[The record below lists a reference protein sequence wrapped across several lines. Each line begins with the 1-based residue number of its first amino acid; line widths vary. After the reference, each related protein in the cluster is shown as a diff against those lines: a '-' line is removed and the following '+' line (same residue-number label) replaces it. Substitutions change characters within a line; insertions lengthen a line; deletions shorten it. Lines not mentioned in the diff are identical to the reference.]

1 MKLKIAVFPGDG
13 VGPELINEG
22 IKVIEKAA
30 ELGKFDVEWARYP
43 HGAEHYLDTKEEL
56 TEKILKE
63 IKNSCNAVYCGTIDA
78 IKTQSVSG
86 HQKPDECERVKRVH
100 SHATGFFSAANGR
113 KIPNVIR
120 NYFAQFVSLRPI
132 KLFPS
137 VESPLANKAENQVDF
152 VVMKENFEEFY
163 AGAAGRAK
171 SGKSRQQL
179 DIGKDSFNARFGLSI
194 ESKGEIAYQLGVL
207 SRKGCENIAKFA
219 FEYAKSKNKKKITAV
234 DKANMLEFHSIW
246 RESFESMSGDYKG
259 IDVEVEVIDSAAVN
273 FIRQP
278 EKYEIVAA
286 PNVIGGILSDLGTAL
301 QGNLAFACRANINPE
316 GISMFEPAH
325 GSAAKLKGQ
334 GIVNPIAA
342 IWAGALML
350 DSVGLQKS
358 SDLII
363 KAIESVLRENRTR
376 TLDLNGNNS
385 TSEMGDAIVDK
396 FIDIHD

>member
-1 MKLKIAVFPGDG
+1 MKIKIAVFPGDG

-30 ELGKFDVEWARYP
+30 ELDKFGIEWARFP
-43 HGAEHYLDTKEEL
+43 HGAEHYLETREEL
-56 TEKILKE
+56 TEKALEE
-63 IKNSCNAVYCGTIDA
+63 IKDSCNAVYCGPIDS
-78 IKTQSVSG
+78 IETQSVSG
-86 HQKPDECERVKRVH
+86 RQKPDEFERVKRAH
-100 SHATGFFSAANGR
+100 PRAAGFLNAANGR
-113 KIPNVIR
+113 KIPNIIR
-120 NYFAQFVSLRPI
+120 DYFAQFLSLRPI
-132 KLFPS
+132 RLFPS

-163 AGAAGRAK
+163 AGASGRAK
-171 SGKSRQQL
+171 SGKNRQQL
-179 DIGKDSFNARFGLSI
+179 DIGKDSFRARFGLNI
-194 ESKGEIAYQLGVL
+194 DAKGEIAYQVGML
-207 SRKGCENIAKFA
+207 SRKGCENVAKFA
-219 FEYAKSKNKKKITAV
+219 FEYAKSKNKKKVTAV
-234 DKANMLEFHSIW
+234 DKANMLGFHNIW
-246 RESFESMSGDYKG
+246 KESFESVSRDYKG
-259 IDVEVEVIDSAAVN
+259 IDVEFELIDLAAMN

-278 EKYEIVAA
+278 EKYEVVAA
-286 PNVIGGILSDLGTAL
+286 PNMIGGILGDLGAAL

-350 DSVGLQKS
+350 DSLGLQES
-358 SDLII
+358 SSLII
-363 KAIESVLRENRTR
+363 RAIEGVLRENRTR
-376 TLDLNGNNS
+376 TLDLSGNNS